1 MRPDGYVGLRSSP
14 VDPGAV
20 AAPLAWILPP
30 GARPLA
36 GGGLPAT
43 VSSSAQGR
51 APAPRTLVVGAG
63 IGGLCAAIA
72 LRRRGVEVRVVDQ
85 ATDLAPLGA
94 GLTLW
99 PNAVHALRRLG
110 LAEAIEE
117 RSYPIGAGG
126 IRSRQG
132 TLLLPTDPAELERR
146 VGAPT
151 LAIHRGELQAALVEA
166 LGAPEPE
173 LGARLEGLEAS
184 EEEVRARF
192 AGGRERRV
200 DLLLGAD
207 GLESVVRTHVIGDS
221 PPRPAGYSAWR
232 GVTRFDVEALPVGE
246 LWGPGAVFGFVPLGP
261 ERVYWFGTKPESVE
275 EREDAG
281 GRKEDVLSHFEGW
294 HHQVEAVVRAS
305 PEEEILHHDI
315 VDRDPRRGWS
325 QGRVTLMGD
334 AAHPMTPHL
343 GQGACQA
350 IEDAAV
356 LVDCLDREHDMAA
369 GLRAY
374 EARRFDRTAKL
385 VVEARRLGRIAQLR
399 NPLAQGLR
407 DAVLK
412 LVPRRVQL
420 RQLEAMTRFPQP

>member
-1 MRPDGYVGLRSSP
+1 MGLRSSP

-63 IGGLCAAIA
+63 IGGLCGAIA